1 MKELFSID
9 SPFVAEK
16 KPPSKAR
23 TAVRAF
29 LFAARLACLTLLPS
43 SCHKLPEGRSAVE
56 AVSVEGVSNRE
67 EKEIREGI
75 ATRDPSRLLGQFPTG
90 FVYDYELF
98 DEATLARDL
107 ERIQRQLRRRGYY
120 EAQVRAA
127 RVIVLEE
134 DRVRVEIEIQRGA
147 PVLVRKVETNGLAG
161 LPFEAASRA
170 LEINPVRAGE
180 VFDED
185 VYEKAEADVS
195 NALAD
200 YGYAHVRTLGS
211 AKVDL
216 ASHSAIVTFDVTPGV
231 RAQYGAIS
239 VEGLRELPEGPVRRT
254 LGLEPGASY
263 SRRDLELARAA
274 LFDLGVFSKVD
285 VVPDLKNPKEVRVPI
300 LVRVEE
306 APLRNVT
313 AGVGATLDV
322 LRLGANARIGWT
334 HRNFLGGLR
343 EFNVST
349 RPGLTFFPTRIDALD
364 EPPIA
369 VFPENALVGSL
380 EQPSFLEGRTRGF
393 VNTGY
398 SVYPLLYPL
407 NTADGQNEVDVDYSK
422 ERVIGYNEL
431 TLGVGAKRKFF
442 GRLMPASL
450 SMNFRSN
457 FPFTYQGSLSDICGS
472 SDPSNHCGLE
482 PVSVVYPEL
491 LTDIDLRDNPIS
503 PTIGLFL
510 SNSLQVAIP
519 YLGGQLADVRIRP
532 EARFFVP
539 LDYGRRLILA
549 SRVTF
554 GLVFPLNYGD
564 TLQEPVSD
572 PTSPD
577 VVRDQHRLL
586 FRAFYSG
593 GPQSNRGYPY
603 QRIGPQGP
611 IGFLLPTNANCTG
624 DLSTEKSECLRPLG
638 GFSLWEASIELRY
651 KISGPWGMV
660 LFADASN
667 VSEKEFTMNF
677 AAPHVS
683 IGPGLR
689 YDSPVGP
696 IRVDLGYRVPGLQKV
711 GDLNSDFPDVS
722 EVEPYK
728 DDFWYEGFNLQI
740 LIGEAF

>member
-1 MKELFSID
+1 MKQLFSIH

-16 KPPSKAR
+16 TPPTKAR
-23 TAVRAF
+23 TKVRAF
-29 LFAARLACLTLLPS
+29 LLAARLLCLVLSLCA
-43 SCHKLPEGRSAVE
+43 CHKLPEGRSAVE
-56 AVSVEGVSNRE
+56 SVSIQGVSGRD
-67 EKEIREGI
+67 EKEIRGGI
-75 ATRDPSRLLGQFPTG
+75 GTRDPSRLLGQFPTG
-90 FVYDYELF
+90 FVYEYELF

-107 ERIQRQLRRRGYY
+107 ERIERQLRRRGYY
-120 EAQVRAA
+120 EGKVRAA

-134 DRVRVEIEIQRGA
+134 DRVRVEIDIQKGL
-147 PVLVRKVETNGLAG
+147 PVLIRKVEISGLAG
-161 LPFEAASRA
+161 LPFEAASKA
-170 LEINPVRAGE
+170 LQINPVRAGN

-185 VYEKAEADVS
+185 IYEKAESEIS

-200 YGYAHVRTLGS
+200 YGYAYVRTLGT
-211 AKVDL
+211 AHVDL
-216 ASHSAIVTFDVTPGV
+216 ADHSAIVRFDVTPGL
-231 RAQYGAIS
+231 RAEYGTIS
-239 VEGLRELPEGPVRRT
+239 VEGLRELPLGPVLRT
-254 LGLEPGASY
+254 VALVSGKRY
-263 SRRDLELARAA
+263 SRRELELARAA

-285 VVPDLKNPKEVRVPI
+285 VVPGLQDPTSQQVPI
-300 LVRVEE
+300 KVRVEE

-322 LRLGANARIGWT
+322 LRLGVNGRVGWT

-343 EFNVST
+343 EFSVST
-349 RPGLTFFPTRIDALD
+349 RPGLTFFPTRIDNLG

-369 VFPENALVGSL
+369 VFPENSLLGSL
-380 EQPSFLEGRTRGF
+380 EQPSLFDGRTRGF
-393 VNTGY
+393 LSTGY
-398 SVYPLLYPL
+398 SIYPLLYPL
-407 NTADGQNEVDVDYSK
+407 NTAADQEPIDYK
-422 ERVIGYNEL
+422 NERVIGYNEL
-431 TLGVGAKRKFF
+431 TLSVGAKRKFF
-442 GRLMPASL
+442 GRLMPTSL

-491 LTDIDLRDNPIS
+491 LTDIDLRDDPIS

-510 SNSLQVAIP
+510 SNGLQVAVP
-519 YLGGQLADVRIRP
+519 YLGGQLFDVRVRP

-554 GLVFPLNYGD
+554 GFVFPQNYGE
-564 TLQEPVSD
+564 TLQQAVDD

-611 IGFLLPTNANCTG
+611 ISFLLPANAMCTG
-624 DLSTEKSECLRPLG
+624 DLTTEKPECLRPLG
-638 GFSLWEASIELRY
+638 GFSLWEASLELRY
-651 KISGPWGMV
+651 KIGGPWGMV

-667 VSEKEFTMNF
+667 VSEKVFTMNF
-677 AAPHVS
+677 AAPHISV
-683 IGPGLR
+683 GPGLR

-696 IRVDLGYRVPGLQKV
+696 IRVDLGYRLPGLQV
-711 GDLNSDFPDVS
+711 IGDLDSDFPDVS
-722 EVEPYK
+722 QVAPYN
-728 DDFWYEGFNLQI
+728 DPEWHDGFNLQI